1 MNRKGEGA
9 KGIRKKIFMLLNLF
23 APSRL
28 RDSIA
33 FTLTGGI
40 GGEAVMST
48 YTFWYGRWA
57 TDGKVVYFSL
67 HCIVV

>member
-1 MNRKGEGA
+1 
-9 KGIRKKIFMLLNLF
+9 MLLNLF